1 MALLPRAA
9 SGKGETSS
17 RWCREPPAVMDA
29 PKATRGALWPGQHE
43 GPHLGEGSEGMT
55 FGQRA
60 VKGVPGRRP
69 GLGAGAEEG
78 RPDPVREGRLVPWG
92 EARGGRGL

>member
-1 MALLPRAA
+1 
-9 SGKGETSS
+9 
-17 RWCREPPAVMDA
+17 
-29 PKATRGALWPGQHE
+29 
-43 GPHLGEGSEGMT
+43 MT